1 MLPTRGVGWKYD
13 LPPHDI
19 APAQREV
26 CLASNLKINRAG
38 HIFIEIPRSSVS
50 VRGISFF
57 GGLIILI
64 YTMVFIVPDI
74 ITSLLDDWQSGF
86 EITTIGIMIVTLS
99 TWAFFHCFVWTYD
112 FLAMNPYAS
121 IEHAKKSI
129 FTSTGLI
136 AYTPSAA
143 RVGG

>member
-50 VRGISFF
+50 VRDIFF
-57 GGLIILI
+57 RR
-64 YTMVFIVPDI
+64 
-74 ITSLLDDWQSGF
+74 LDYFNLHHG
-86 EITTIGIMIVTLS
+86 V
-99 TWAFFHCFVWTYD
+99 YR
-112 FLAMNPYAS
+112 
-121 IEHAKKSI
+121 
-129 FTSTGLI
+129 
-136 AYTPSAA
+136 A
-143 RVGG
+143 RHHHFPP